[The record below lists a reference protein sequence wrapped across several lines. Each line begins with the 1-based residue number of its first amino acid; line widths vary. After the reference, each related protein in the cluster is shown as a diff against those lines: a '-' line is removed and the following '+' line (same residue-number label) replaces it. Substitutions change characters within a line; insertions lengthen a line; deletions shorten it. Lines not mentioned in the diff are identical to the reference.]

1 MVHAP
6 YSRHTYSRVIRLN
19 IEIIDDSLKDLDI
32 AFTGVICLG
41 LGSPS
46 SSQNARIQ
54 LAFLLEICDH
64 LLIVRT
70 CLELV
75 EG

>member
-1 MVHAP
+1 M
-6 YSRHTYSRVIRLN
+6 IRLN
-19 IEIIDDSLKDLDI
+19 AEIVDGSLKELNI

-46 SSQNARIQ
+46 SSQNARVQ

-64 LLIVRT
+64 LLIV
-70 CLELV
+70 CHV
-75 EG
+75 YAWKIN